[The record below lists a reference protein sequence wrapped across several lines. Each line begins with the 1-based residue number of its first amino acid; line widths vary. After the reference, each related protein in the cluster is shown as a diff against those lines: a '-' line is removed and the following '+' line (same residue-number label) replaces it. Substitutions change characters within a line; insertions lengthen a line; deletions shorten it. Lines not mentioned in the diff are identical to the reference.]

1 MSVHNLKAMLIAKR
15 NVNDIPKVL
24 KTLENAKKE
33 LLNYQ
38 YFLHIEL
45 TVESID
51 EAMEE
56 LGYNLLRSQEILK
69 NKGDFKKL

>member
-24 KTLENAKKE
+24 KTLENAKKD